1 MEIPR
6 LRFQITFF
14 YPLVIKDWSV
24 SAPNSHLVG
33 GMKYHDGKL
42 IVPITGRYNIYL
54 HTYFHSTYGRIYV
67 DVNGKSVTMTQT
79 PGTNGEVTKHA
90 AGVFNLKAG
99 DIITVSAAVDCKPF
113 MGSIHTYFG
122 AYLIQEFDE
131 WQLHHNLNN

>member
-33 GMKYHDGKL
+33 GMKYNDGKV

-54 HTYFHSTYGRIYV
+54 HAYFRSNGRIYV
-67 DVNGKSVTMTQT
+67 NVNGKSVTMTQT
-79 PGTNGEVTKHA
+79 PGTTTQATLHA

-99 DIITVSAAVDCKPF
+99 DIITVSAAVDCKLY
-113 MGSIHTYFG
+113 MASIHTYFG
-122 AYLIQEFDE
+122 AYLI
-131 WQLHHNLNN
+131 